1 MQPKI
6 ALQLWSIQEACQK
19 DFKQTLK
26 DVKKAGYAGVEFA
39 GYHGLTAEEVKALL
53 VELDL
58 EVAASHI
65 PYEKLANEYEATIAF
80 EQTIG
85 NSRIVVPYRTF
96 PDFAGWQNFAQELK
110 ALAEKLSKAGF
121 ELYYHNHAH
130 EFQEVPNTDLLT
142 YLTAEVPALKLE
154 VDTYWVAFAGLSV
167 EEYLT
172 KQAPVVG
179 LLHIKEMQE
188 DPTESTEIGKGILP
202 IDCYVAFAKKQNLPW
217 LIVEQEAFQTL
228 EPLEAMAVNYQALAQ
243 IVKEC

>member
-1 MQPKI
+1 MRPQI

-58 EVAASHI
+58 QVAASHI
-65 PYEKLANEYEATIAF
+65 PYDKLVNEYEETIAF
-80 EQTIG
+80 EQAIG
-85 NSRIVVPYRTF
+85 NQRLVIPYQTF

-110 ALAEKLSKAGF
+110 ILAPKLAEAGF

-130 EFQEVPNTDLLT
+130 EFQEVLNTDLLA
-142 YLTAEVPALKLE
+142 YLAAEVPTLKLE

-167 EEYLT
+167 EEYLA
-172 KQAPVVG
+172 KQAPAIG

-188 DPTESTEIGKGILP
+188 DPTESTEIGKGVLP
-202 IDCYVAFAKKQNLPW
+202 IARYVTFAKNKKLPW

-228 EPLEAMAVNYQALAQ
+228 EPLEAMKANYQALAQ